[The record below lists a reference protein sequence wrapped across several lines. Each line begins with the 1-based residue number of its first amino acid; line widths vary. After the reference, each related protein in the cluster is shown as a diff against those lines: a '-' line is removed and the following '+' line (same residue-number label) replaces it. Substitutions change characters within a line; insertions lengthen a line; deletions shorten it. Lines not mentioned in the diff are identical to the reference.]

1 MKKHIVILSMVL
13 ALSAG
18 GCDRIYGLLHK
29 PGGEEREVLG
39 AFVFNEYNPK
49 VEELQ
54 KLLRVFGYPLG
65 RPDGKFGASTRDMVE
80 KFQKDEGLETTRF
93 VDKATWAQ
101 IRLYA
106 DTFITPKGTINGK
119 ALQTALK
126 KSGHLTGKADGIIG
140 PKTLAALKSFQ
151 AQKGLTA
158 DGNIGLKTMKEM
170 MIYLKPAPVPND
182 GTAPSS
188 TP

>member
-1 MKKHIVILSMVL
+1 M
-13 ALSAG
+13 G

-54 KLLRVFGYPLG
+54 KLLRMLGYPLG
-65 RPDGKFGASTRDMVE
+65 IPDGKFGASTRDMVE
-80 KFQKDEGLETTRF
+80 RFQKDEGLEATRF
-93 VDKATWAQ
+93 VDKATWAE

-106 DTFITPKGTINGK
+106 DIFITSKGTINGV

-126 KSGHLTGKADGIIG
+126 KAGYLPGKADGIIG
-140 PKTLAALKSFQ
+140 PKTVAALKTFQ
-151 AQKGLTA
+151 RDKGLTA
-158 DGNIGLKTMKEM
+158 DGNIGIKTMKELLE
-170 MIYLKPAPVPND
+170 YLKPALVVQE
-182 GTAPSS
+182 AAQPSFS
-188 TP
+188 L

>member
-1 MKKHIVILSMVL
+1 MIL
-13 ALSAG
+13 AFSAG

-54 KLLRVFGYPLG
+54 KLLKTFGYPLG
-65 RPDGKFGASTRDMVE
+65 RPDGKFGPSTRDMVE
-80 KFQKDEGLETTRF
+80 KFQKDEGLEATRF

-119 ALQTALK
+119 VLQTALK

-140 PKTLAALKSFQ
+140 PKTLIALKSFQ

-158 DGNIGLKTMKEM
+158 DGNIGLKTMKELM
-170 MIYLKPAPVPND
+170 TCLISSAVVKDEPAPVQP
-182 GTAPSS
+182 P
-188 TP
+188 

>member
-1 MKKHIVILSMVL
+1 MKKKTLVLIMIFAL
-13 ALSAG
+13 ALC

-54 KLLRVFGYPLG
+54 TLLKAFGYPLA
-65 RPDGKFGASTRDMVE
+65 RPDGKFGASTRNMVE

-101 IRLYA
+101 IHLYA
-106 DTFITPKGTINGK
+106 NIFLTSKGTINGK
-119 ALQTALK
+119 ALQMALK
-126 KSGHLTGKADGIIG
+126 EAGFLVGKVDGIIG
-140 PKTLAALKSFQ
+140 PKTLAALKTFQ
-151 AQKGLTA
+151 SNKGLTA
-158 DGNIGLKTMKEM
+158 DGNIGLKTMKELLV
-170 MIYLKPAPVPND
+170 YVQPASVVQKASEVISP
-182 GTAPSS
+182 
-188 TP
+188 

>member
-1 MKKHIVILSMVL
+1 MKKYIVVLIMILSM
-13 ALSAG
+13 SAG

-54 KLLRVFGYPLG
+54 KLLKTFGYPLG

-80 KFQKDEGLETTRF
+80 RFQKDEGLETTRF

-106 DTFITPKGTINGK
+106 DTFITPKGTINAK
-119 ALQTALK
+119 VLQTALK
-126 KSGHLTGKADGIIG
+126 KAGHLTGKADGIIG
-140 PKTLAALKSFQ
+140 PKTLTALRSFQ
-151 AQKGLTA
+151 AKQGLTA
-158 DGNIGLKTMKEM
+158 DGNIGLKTMKELM
-170 MIYLKPAPVPND
+170 NYLTPAAVVKD
-182 GTAPSS
+182 ESASIQ